1 MQKLE
6 NVELK
11 PEYFEFA
18 EQNFENIEEVQGH
31 SLSFYQDAYARFKK
45 NKAAVI
51 SFFTFLIILIVAVTS
66 PLMGGYHNKVE
77 VNSKLYSNTLG
88 DYTDSKNANLPP
100 RIPILKN
107 IGIADGTKNNID
119 MYEQAGVADD
129 VNFLFGTD
137 KLGRDLFVRT
147 MIGSLISIAFGIL
160 AALID
165 ICIGVVLGG
174 ISGYYGGNVDI
185 VLQRIVEILGSV
197 PRLIWAVLI
206 VMAIGSGFIPLLL
219 TLVISGWIPMY
230 RMVRSQ
236 VLKLK
241 EQEFVLS
248 SLTLGGSS
256 MWIIFKHLL
265 PNTIG
270 IIIIWLMF
278 TIPSAIFF
286 ESFMSFLGM
295 GISVPIPSLGTL
307 ANEGREALRTYPH
320 ILFAPALTLSFIML
334 AFNLMADGLRDA
346 FDPKI
351 RGGK

>member
-1 MQKLE
+1 MEKINE
-6 NVELK
+6 IELTA
-11 PEYFEFA
+11 EMFEFA
-18 EQNFENIEEVQGH
+18 EQDFKHVEDIQGQ
-31 SLSFYQDAYARFKK
+31 SLSFYADAFARFKQ

-51 SFFTFLIILIVAVTS
+51 SFFAFIIILVIALIS
-66 PLMGGYHNKVE
+66 PLLGGYHNKVE
-77 VNSKLYSNTLG
+77 VNSKVYANTIG
-88 DYTDSKNANLPP
+88 DYTNNQYSNLPP
-100 RIPILKN
+100 KVPFLEK
-107 IGIADGTKNNID
+107 IGIADGKKDDID
-119 MYEQAGVADD
+119 MYASAGVEAGTY
-129 VNFLFGTD
+129 FLFGTD
-137 KLGRDLFVRT
+137 KYGRDLFVRT
-147 MIGSLISIAFGIL
+147 MIGSLISIAFGII

-165 ICIGVVLGG
+165 ILIGVVLGG

-197 PRLIWAVLI
+197 PRIIWAVIL
-206 VMAIGSGFIPLLL
+206 VMALGAGFIPLLL
-219 TLVISGWIPMY
+219 TMVISGWIPMY

-248 SLTLGGSS
+248 SLTLGGSGL
-256 MWIIFKHLL
+256 WIIFKHLL

-295 GISVPIPSLGTL
+295 GISLPVPSLGTL

-334 AFNLMADGLRDA
+334 SFNLMADGLRDA